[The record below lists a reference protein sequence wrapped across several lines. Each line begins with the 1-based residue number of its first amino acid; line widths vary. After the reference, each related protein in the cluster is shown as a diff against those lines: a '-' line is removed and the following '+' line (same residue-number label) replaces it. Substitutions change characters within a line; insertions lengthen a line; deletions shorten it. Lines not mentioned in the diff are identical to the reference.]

1 MMRASVQGRRA
12 RSYPAIVAGGADRRA
27 PGSREARRSV
37 PFAAIAL
44 ASLAAIPVFAFDV
57 QGHRGT
63 RGLAPENTMAA
74 YARATAIGVTTIETD
89 LAVTGDGVLV
99 ISHDPFLNPD
109 IVRGPDGRWLPAKGP
124 AIHTLTLAELKRYDI
139 GRLNPESAYAKQFP
153 EQKPSDGE
161 RFPTLS
167 QVFEFA
173 KASGK
178 PLRLNIET
186 KITPGNPDETV
197 DAETFAK
204 LVVDAVKTS
213 GFTQR
218 ATIESFDWRTLVQA
232 KKLAPEIETACL
244 TIESDGMDTVQRKTG
259 RPSPWHAGLDLA
271 AHDGSV
277 PRLVKAAGCGTWS
290 PFWRNVTAE
299 SVVEAHAL
307 DLKVLPWTVNNPAD
321 MARLID
327 MRVDGLISDYPDRLR
342 KAVADKGLAAP

>member
-1 MMRASVQGRRA
+1 MPRGV
-12 RSYPAIVAGGADRRA
+12 
-27 PGSREARRSV
+27 
-37 PFAAIAL
+37 
-44 ASLAAIPVFAFDV
+44 ASLAMRFVAAAAMALFVLRGSPAFAFDV

-74 YARATAIGVTTIETD
+74 YARAIAIGVTTLETD
-89 LAVTGDGVLV
+89 LAVTRDGVLV

-109 IVRGPDGRWLPAKGP
+109 IVRGPDGRWLAAKGP
-124 AIHTLTLAELKRYDI
+124 AIHTLTLAELAQYDI
-139 GRLNPESAYAKQFP
+139 GRVNPESAYAKQFP

-167 QVFEFA
+167 QVFELV
-173 KASGK
+173 KTSGK

-204 LVVDAVKTS
+204 LVVDAVKTA

-218 ATIESFDWRTLVQA
+218 ATIESFDWRTLVEA
-232 KKLAPEIETACL
+232 KKLAPDIETVCL
-244 TIESDGMDTVQRKTG
+244 TIESDGMDTVQRKSG
-259 RPSPWHAGLDLA
+259 RPSPWNAGLDLA
-271 AHDGSV
+271 AHNGSV

-307 DLKVLPWTVNNPAD
+307 GLKVLPWTVNNPAD

-327 MRVDGLISDYPDRLR
+327 MSVDGLISDYPDRLR
-342 KAVADKGLAAP
+342 KAVADKGVALP